1 MVEDLVCEHSLIYSR
16 GSLGFTELTDE
27 ERAMF
32 RPVRQR
38 LVRTHPVTGRKSL
51 YLVLAC
57 RHDRRLAGA
66 GGARL
71 PARPDRARDAA
82 RSSSM
87 STAGGSTT
95 W

>member
-1 MVEDLVCEHSLIYSR
+1 M
-16 GSLGFTELTDE
+16 FT
-27 ERAMF
+27 
-32 RPVRQR
+32 PVRQR

-51 YLVLAC
+51 YLVIAC

-66 GGARL
+66 GGARV

-82 RSSSM
+82 RSSS
-87 STAGGSTT
+87 TRTRGGSAI